1 VSIPLLNEMLQLR
14 RLSCEPRTLWLD
26 FLIQAD
32 VYFLLQLVRTKSA
45 TGQSPSKKAEMFPSC
60 EYERSECI
68 LLRKEPQNKKSHCDQ
83 YFRFAVIKQFKIKL
97 AFVSR
102 DKKSGFMRV
111 DQ

>member
-1 VSIPLLNEMLQLR
+1 M
-14 RLSCEPRTLWLD
+14 
-26 FLIQAD
+26 
-32 VYFLLQLVRTKSA
+32 YFVAEGTTK
-45 TGQSPSKKAEMFPSC
+45 Q
-60 EYERSECI
+60 
-68 LLRKEPQNKKSHCDQ
+68 KSHCDQ